1 MIRPREPR
9 YGDSVLIASQ
19 PRRYGPLTG
28 TVVSEFRATADA
40 PLELAVVLD
49 IPRTDGVCLF
59 VPVPASRLVVL
70 LK

>member
-9 YGDSVLIASQ
+9 YGDSVLIASL

-28 TVVSEFRATADA
+28 TVVAEFQATSDA

-49 IPRTDGVCLF
+49 TPRIDGVCLL

-70 LK
+70 PR